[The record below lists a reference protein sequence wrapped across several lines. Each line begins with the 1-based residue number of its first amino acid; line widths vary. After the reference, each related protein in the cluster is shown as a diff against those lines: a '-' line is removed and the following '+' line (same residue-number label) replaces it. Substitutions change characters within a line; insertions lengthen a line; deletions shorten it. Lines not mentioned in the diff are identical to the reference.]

1 MEAEH
6 VICDKSLVEYDV
18 AVIAA
23 GAAQNYFG
31 IKGAENTFSV
41 GTLEEAKRAKNYL
54 ESRSPHKIIIIGS
67 GLTGVETAC
76 ALVDRLDARI
86 CVLESKNRALPQ
98 FSANVSSFMERA
110 LDEKGIHLMLSAC
123 VREIEED
130 CMKLSDGS
138 TLDFDMAIWT
148 AGIKPSPFVD
158 RLAYPKKNDEWILT
172 NSCLQASDNV
182 FALGDSAWIE
192 VGGKVASKTA
202 VEAEHQ
208 AKQTAKNLWR
218 YAEGRALKEYA
229 ILAPTNSPVALIS
242 LGCDSAVGVYGS
254 MCITMPSRV
263 IRALKGWIDKSFID
277 HFK

>member
-1 MEAEH
+1 
-6 VICDKSLVEYDV
+6 
-18 AVIAA
+18 
-23 GAAQNYFG
+23 
-31 IKGAENTFSV
+31 
-41 GTLEEAKRAKNYL
+41 
-54 ESRSPHKIIIIGS
+54 
-67 GLTGVETAC
+67 
-76 ALVDRLDARI
+76 
-86 CVLESKNRALPQ
+86 
-98 FSANVSSFMERA
+98 
-110 LDEKGIHLMLSAC
+110 
-123 VREIEED
+123 
-130 CMKLSDGS
+130 
-138 TLDFDMAIWT
+138 
-148 AGIKPSPFVD
+148 
-158 RLAYPKKNDEWILT
+158 LT

-263 IRALKGWIDKSFID
+263 IHALKGWIDKSFID

>member
-18 AVIAA
+18 AVIAT

-31 IKGAENTFSV
+31 IKGAERTFSV

-54 ESRSPHKIIIIGS
+54 ESRSPHKVVIIGS

-76 ALVDRLDARI
+76 ALVDRLDACI

-110 LDEKGIHLMLSAC
+110 LAEKGIHLMLSAY

-130 CMKLSDGS
+130 CMKLSNGS

-172 NSCLQASDNV
+172 NSCLQAFDNV

-192 VGGKVASKTA
+192 IGGKVASKTA

-208 AKQTAKNLWR
+208 AKQTCQ
-218 YAEGRALKEYA
+218 EFMALCRRK
-229 ILAPTNSPVALIS
+229 SPKRI
-242 LGCDSAVGVYGS
+242 CDPSSHRLPRGAD
-254 MCITMPSRV
+254 ITW
-263 IRALKGWIDKSFID
+263 L
-277 HFK
+277 